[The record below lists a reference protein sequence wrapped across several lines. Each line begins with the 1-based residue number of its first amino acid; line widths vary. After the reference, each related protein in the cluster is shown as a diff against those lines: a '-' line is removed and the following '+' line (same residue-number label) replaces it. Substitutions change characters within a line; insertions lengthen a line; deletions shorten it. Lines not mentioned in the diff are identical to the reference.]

1 MKLSIIIPCYNE
13 KDTIL
18 EILGRV
24 EAVDLEKEIIIVDDH
39 STDGTQELLQ
49 KVSPQRAKVIFRNGP
64 RGKGAAIREG
74 LKCITGDIV
83 VIQDADLE
91 YDPNDYYELVKPVK
105 EGKASVVYGSRTS
118 NPNNKI
124 SYLRYYWGGRFLTI
138 IANVLYNA
146 GITDEP
152 TGYKVFKTKVLKDLD
167 LKCVRFE
174 FCPEVTAKLRK
185 KGYEIYE
192 IPISYYPRS
201 LRAGKKI
208 GWRDGLEAV
217 WTLVK
222 YRFTS

>member
-18 EILGRV
+18 EILKRV
-24 EAVDLEKEIIIVDDH
+24 EAVDLEKEIIVVDDN

-49 KVSPQRAKVIFRNGP
+49 GISPRRAKVISRDGP

-74 LKCITGDIV
+74 LKHVTGDVV

-91 YDPNDYYELVKPVK
+91 YDPNDYYELVRPIE
-105 EGKASVVYGSRTS
+105 EGKASVVYGSRIRKH
-118 NPNNKI
+118 NNKI
-124 SYLRYYWGGRFLTI
+124 SYLRYYWGGRLLTFI
-138 IANVLYNA
+138 TNILYKA

-152 TGYKVFKTKVLKDLD
+152 TGYKVFKTEALKGLD
-167 LKCVRFE
+167 LKCMRFE

-185 KGYEIYE
+185 RGYQIYE
-192 IPISYYPRS
+192 VPISYYPRS
-201 LRAGKKI
+201 LTAGKKI
-208 GWRDGLEAV
+208 GWRDGLEAI

-222 YRFTS
+222 YRFVG